1 MLHLNS
7 HEVCSFGK
15 NCKFSLECYG
25 LRSDRPNEFIC
36 EFWEDEN
43 ARDNKEF
50 PPCVLGEKE
59 EERFENQDHRY

>member
-7 HEVCSFGK
+7 YEACSFGRD
-15 NCKFSLECYG
+15 CRFSLECYG

-43 ARDNKEF
+43 PLYDLDNFLFTEQQ
-50 PPCVLGEKE
+50 E
-59 EERFENQDHRY
+59 